1 MNLTFDFDDSAA
13 LGATMKVV
21 GVGGAGCNAINRMI
35 HEGLKGVEFVAINTD
50 EQALEV
56 CSAPN
61 KIRIGTKTT
70 HGLGAG
76 ADPEKGRRAVEEDR
90 NAVYESLSDADMVFI
105 TAGMGGGTG
114 TGAAP
119 VVGEIARDIGALT
132 VGIVTRP
139 FLFEGPKRIARADD
153 GIARLKENVD
163 TLIVVPNERLLS
175 IVPEDT
181 PLNDAFR
188 YADEVLFNATR
199 GISDLISI
207 PGLVNLDFADVRAVM
222 SEMGDALMG
231 SASARGENRAEE
243 AGENA
248 IRSPMLE
255 NVSIAGA
262 RGVLVNITGGPNLT
276 LHEVNKATNVIYDE
290 AGDEANI
297 IFGAVIDKSIKD
309 EIRIT
314 VIATGLSIHNGKRP
328 SIPGLNRPPHQQPR
342 TGTIPDREVPA
353 VDRLDQISER
363 LSQSAQSRMFVSSR
377 KKEERHKRT
386 PRLNWPERQKPHER
400 YDDDDHPPKQPE
412 RSEDSEKEEKHEG
425 EKRKPDSKLPT
436 FSYKSHSNGFSDED
450 YEIPAIRRKKWN
462 LF

>member
-119 VVGEIARDIGALT
+119 VIGEVARDIGALT

-139 FLFEGPKRIARADD
+139 FLFEGPKRIGRADE

-175 IVPEDT
+175 IVPEET

-231 SASARGENRAEE
+231 SASARGENRAED
-243 AGENA
+243 AAENA

-262 RGVLVNITGGPNLT
+262 RGVLVNITGGSNLT

-297 IFGAVIDKSIKD
+297 IFGAVIDKGIKD

-314 VIATGLSIHNGKRP
+314 VIATGLAIHNGKKR
-328 SIPGLNRPPHQQPR
+328 IAGINRPPSQQPR

-363 LSQSAQSRMFVSSR
+363 LSQTAQSRMFVSSR
-377 KKEERHKRT
+377 KKEDRPKRT
-386 PRLNWPERQKPHER
+386 PRLNWPERH
-400 YDDDDHPPKQPE
+400 KQINRQDESPQPPE
-412 RSEDSEKEEKHEG
+412 RPSDREKEEKKEG

-450 YEIPAIRRKKWN
+450 YDIPAIRRKKWN